1 MKMLLAADFSPVGR
15 RTTGA
20 GYRMAQKIAS
30 EMTFFHCAPQASRFM
45 QGYDIKAFVSS
56 NSKEDQKNI
65 ENAAKM
71 KLHKVME
78 DVIAENG
85 IKEGLSIEEMV
96 VSGDPADQILRYAK
110 ENKFDLIFLG
120 YKSFN
125 LIEQILVGSTAD
137 KVIRY
142 ATCSVLIYRPDIADQ
157 IDI

>member
-1 MKMLLAADFSPVGR
+1 MKMLVAVDFSPVGR

-20 GYRMAQKIAS
+20 GYRLAKKIAT
-30 EMTFFHCAPQASRFM
+30 EMTFFHCAPQTSRFL

-56 NSKEDQKNI
+56 NSKEEQKNI
-65 ENAAKM
+65 EDAAKQ
-71 KLHKVME
+71 KLHNVMA
-78 DVIAENG
+78 DVITEDG
-85 IKEGLSIEEMV
+85 MPGGLKIEEMI
-96 VSGDPADQILRYAK
+96 VSGEPADEILRYAE

-142 ATCSVLIYRPDIADQ
+142 ARCSVLIYRPDRADQ

>member
-1 MKMLLAADFSPVGR
+1 MKMLVAVDFSPVGR

-20 GYRMAQKIAS
+20 GYRLAKKIAT
-30 EMTFFHCAPQASRFM
+30 EMTFFHCAPQTSRFL

-56 NSKEDQKNI
+56 NSKEEQKNI
-65 ENAAKM
+65 EDAAKQ
-71 KLHKVME
+71 KLHNVMA
-78 DVIAENG
+78 DVITEDG
-85 IKEGLSIEEMV
+85 MPGGLKIEEMI
-96 VSGDPADQILRYAK
+96 VSGEPADEILRYAE

-142 ATCSVLIYRPDIADQ
+142 AKCSVLIYRPDRADQ

>member
-1 MKMLLAADFSPVGR
+1 MKILLAVDFSPLGS

-20 GYRMAQKIAS
+20 GYRLARKTAD
-30 EMTFFHCAPQASRFM
+30 EVTFFHCAPQTSRFL

-56 NSKEDQKNI
+56 SSKEEQKSI
-65 ENAAKM
+65 EDAATL
-71 KLHKVME
+71 KLHRVME

-85 IKEGLSIEEMV
+85 IKEGLRIEEKV
-96 VSGDPADQILRYAK
+96 VSGDPADEILRCA
-110 ENKFDLIFLG
+110 EQGKFDLIFLG

-142 ATCSVLIYRPDIADQ
+142 ATCSVLIYRPERAEH

>member
-1 MKMLLAADFSPVGR
+1 MKILIAVDFSPVGR

-20 GYRMAQKIAS
+20 GYRLAKKIGT
-30 EMTFFHCAPQASRFM
+30 EMTFFHCAPQTSRFL

-56 NSKEDQKNI
+56 ASKEEQKGI
-65 ENAAKM
+65 EDEARR
-71 KLHKVME
+71 KLHRVME

-85 IKEGLSIEEMV
+85 APGGVSVEETIV
-96 VSGDPADQILRYAK
+96 TGEPAAEILRFAE
-110 ENKFDLIFLG
+110 ENKIDLIFLG

-142 ATCSVLIYRPDIADQ
+142 AKCSVLIYRPDRADE

>member
-1 MKMLLAADFSPVGR
+1 MKILVAVDFSPVGR

-20 GYRMAQKIAS
+20 GYRLAQKIAT
-30 EMTFFHCAPQASRFM
+30 EMTFFHCAPQTSRFL

-56 NSKEDQKNI
+56 TSKEDQKNI
-65 ENAAKM
+65 EDAAKL

-85 IKEGLSIEEMV
+85 MTADLNIEEMV
-96 VSGDPADQILRYAK
+96 VCGEPADEILRYA
-110 ENKFDLIFLG
+110 EDNKFDLIFLG

-142 ATCSVLIYRPDIADQ
+142 ATCSVLIYRPDRADQ
-157 IDI
+157 IDL

>member
-1 MKMLLAADFSPVGR
+1 MKMLVAVDFSPVGR

-20 GYRMAQKIAS
+20 GYRLAKKIAS
-30 EMTFFHCAPQASRFM
+30 EMTFFHCAPQTSRFL

-56 NSKEDQKNI
+56 NSKEEQKSI
-65 ENAAKM
+65 EDAAKQ
-71 KLHKVME
+71 KLHNVMA
-78 DVIAENG
+78 DVITEDG
-85 IKEGLSIEEMV
+85 MPGGLKIEEMI
-96 VSGDPADQILRYAK
+96 VSGEPADEILRYAE

-142 ATCSVLIYRPDIADQ
+142 AKCSVLIYRPDRADQ

>member
-1 MKMLLAADFSPVGR
+1 MKMLVAVDFSPVGR

-30 EMTFFHCAPQASRFM
+30 EMTFFHCAPQTSRFL

-56 NSKEDQKNI
+56 SSREDQKNI
-65 ENAAKM
+65 EDAARQ
-71 KLHKVME
+71 KLHKVMG
-78 DVIAENG
+78 DVITENG
-85 IKEGLSIEEMV
+85 IKEGLVIEEKV
-96 VSGDPADQILRYAK
+96 VSGEPADEILRYAE
-110 ENKFDLIFLG
+110 ENGFDLIFLG

-142 ATCSVLIYRPDIADQ
+142 AKCSVLIYRPDRADQ

>member
-1 MKMLLAADFSPVGR
+1 MKMLVAVDFSPVGR

-20 GYRMAQKIAS
+20 GYRLAKKIAS
-30 EMTFFHCAPQASRFM
+30 EMTFFHCAPQTSRFL

-56 NSKEDQKNI
+56 NSKEEQKNI
-65 ENAAKM
+65 EDAAKQ
-71 KLHKVME
+71 KLHNVMA
-78 DVIAENG
+78 DVITEDG
-85 IKEGLSIEEMV
+85 MPGGLKIEEMI
-96 VSGDPADQILRYAK
+96 VSGEPADEILRYAE

-142 ATCSVLIYRPDIADQ
+142 AKCSVLIYRPDRADQ

>member
-1 MKMLLAADFSPVGR
+1 
-15 RTTGA
+15 
-20 GYRMAQKIAS
+20 
-30 EMTFFHCAPQASRFM
+30 
-45 QGYDIKAFVSS
+45 
-56 NSKEDQKNI
+56 
-65 ENAAKM
+65 
-71 KLHKVME
+71 ME

-85 IKEGLSIEEMV
+85 MKAGLAIEEMI
-96 VSGDPADQILRYAK
+96 VSGEPADEILRYAE

-142 ATCSVLIYRPDIADQ
+142 ATCSVLIYRPDRAEH

>member
-1 MKMLLAADFSPVGR
+1 MKMLVAVDFSPVGR

-20 GYRMAQKIAS
+20 GYRLAKKIAT
-30 EMTFFHCAPQASRFM
+30 EMTFFHCAPQTSRFL

-56 NSKEDQKNI
+56 NSKEEQKNI
-65 ENAAKM
+65 EDAAKQ
-71 KLHKVME
+71 KLHNVMA
-78 DVIAENG
+78 DVITEDG
-85 IKEGLSIEEMV
+85 MPGGLKIEEMI
-96 VSGDPADQILRYAK
+96 VSGEPADEILRYAE

-142 ATCSVLIYRPDIADQ
+142 AKCSVLIYRPDRADH

>member
-1 MKMLLAADFSPVGR
+1 MKMLVAVDFSPVGR

-30 EMTFFHCAPQASRFM
+30 EMTFFHCAPQTSRFL

-56 NSKEDQKNI
+56 SSKEDQKNI
-65 ENAAKM
+65 EDAARQ
-71 KLHKVME
+71 KLHKVMG
-78 DVIAENG
+78 DVITENG
-85 IKEGLSIEEMV
+85 IKEGLVIEEKV
-96 VSGDPADQILRYAK
+96 VSGEPADEILRYAE
-110 ENKFDLIFLG
+110 ENGFDLIFLG

-142 ATCSVLIYRPDIADQ
+142 AKCSVLIYRPDRADQ

>member
-1 MKMLLAADFSPVGR
+1 
-15 RTTGA
+15 
-20 GYRMAQKIAS
+20 
-30 EMTFFHCAPQASRFM
+30 MTFFHCAPLTSRFF

-56 NSKEDQKNI
+56 NSKEEQKNI
-65 ENAAKM
+65 EDAAKQ
-71 KLHKVME
+71 KLHNVMA
-78 DVIAENG
+78 DVITEDG
-85 IKEGLSIEEMV
+85 MPGGLKIEEMI
-96 VSGDPADQILRYAK
+96 VSGEPADEILRYAE

-142 ATCSVLIYRPDIADQ
+142 ARCSVLIYRPDRADE

>member
-1 MKMLLAADFSPVGR
+1 MKMLVAVDFSPVGR

-20 GYRMAQKIAS
+20 GDRLAKKIAT
-30 EMTFFHCAPQASRFM
+30 EMTFFHCAPQTSRFF

-65 ENAAKM
+65 EDEARQ
-71 KLHKVME
+71 KLHKVMA
-78 DVIAENG
+78 DVITEDG
-85 IKEGLSIEEMV
+85 MPGGVKIEEMI
-96 VSGDPADQILRYAK
+96 VSGEPADEILRYAE

-142 ATCSVLIYRPDIADQ
+142 AKCSVLIYRPDRADQ

>member
-1 MKMLLAADFSPVGR
+1 MKILLAVDFSSLGR

-20 GYRMAQKIAS
+20 GYRLAQKIAS
-30 EMTFFHCAPQASRFM
+30 EVTFFHCAPQASRFL

-56 NSKEDQKNI
+56 TGKEEQKNI
-65 ENAAKM
+65 EDAAKL

-85 IKEGLSIEEMV
+85 IKEGLRIEEKV
-96 VSGDPADQILRYAK
+96 VSGEPADEILSYA
-110 ENKFDLIFLG
+110 ESNKFDLIFLG

-142 ATCSVLIYRPDIADQ
+142 ATCSVLIYRPDRAEH
-157 IDI
+157 IDL

>member
-1 MKMLLAADFSPVGR
+1 MKMLVAVDFSPVGR

-20 GYRMAQKIAS
+20 GYRLAKKIAS
-30 EMTFFHCAPQASRFM
+30 EMTFFHCAPLTSRFL

-56 NSKEDQKNI
+56 NSKEEQKNI
-65 ENAAKM
+65 EDAAKQ
-71 KLHKVME
+71 KLHNVMA
-78 DVIAENG
+78 DVITEDG
-85 IKEGLSIEEMV
+85 MPGGLKIEEMI
-96 VSGDPADQILRYAK
+96 VSGEPADEILRYVE

-142 ATCSVLIYRPDIADQ
+142 AKCSVLIYRPDRADQ